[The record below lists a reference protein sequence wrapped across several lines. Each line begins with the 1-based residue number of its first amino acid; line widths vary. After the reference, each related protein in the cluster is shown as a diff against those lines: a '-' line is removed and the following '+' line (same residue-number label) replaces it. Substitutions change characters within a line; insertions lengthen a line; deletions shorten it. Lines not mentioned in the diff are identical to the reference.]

1 MTQKSRSG
9 SRAYIFDCTARL
21 DALVEA
27 HPLLV
32 IRVLP
37 MAEDVLV
44 ASVVGMLVQHPA
56 ATLYLDGVAAA
67 EVRAQVRSVAGAL
80 VASPLK
86 ILVLK
91 KHNLSKPKTKEFMHA
106 PRQHLNNHNSSWTT
120 QKKISHALEMQ
131 PQETLI
137 QVLLFLTFPIVK
149 LLLCLPPS

>member
-1 MTQKSRSG
+1 MTQKCRSG

-67 EVRAQVRSVAGAL
+67 EVRAQVRSVTGAL

-86 ILVLK
+86 ILILK
-91 KHNLSKPKTKEFMHA
+91 KHNLSKPKT
-106 PRQHLNNHNSSWTT
+106 N
-120 QKKISHALEMQ
+120 I
-131 PQETLI
+131 
-137 QVLLFLTFPIVK
+137 
-149 LLLCLPPS
+149 

>member
-1 MTQKSRSG
+1 MSQKSRSG
-9 SRAYIFDCTARL
+9 SRAYVFDCTARL

-44 ASVVGMLVQHPA
+44 ASVVGVLVQHPA
-56 ATLYLDGVAAA
+56 ATLHLDGVAAA

-86 ILVLK
+86 ILILK

-106 PRQHLNNHNSSWTT
+106 PCQHLNKDNSSLTT
-120 QKKISHALEMQ
+120 QKKMLHALEMQ

-149 LLLCLPPS
+149 